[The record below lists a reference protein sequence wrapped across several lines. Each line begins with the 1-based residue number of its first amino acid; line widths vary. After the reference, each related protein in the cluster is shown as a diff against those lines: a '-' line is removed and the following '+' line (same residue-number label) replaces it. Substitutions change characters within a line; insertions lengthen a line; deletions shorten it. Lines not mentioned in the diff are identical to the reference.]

1 MIYMNANISEF
12 EARPNSYWIATAA
25 RTDYPSLEESV
36 DVDVA
41 IVGGGIVGITTAYL
55 LKKAGRK
62 VAVVEADRILHG
74 TTGHTTA
81 KITSQHS
88 LSYAK
93 LKKDMGDE
101 LARQYAEA
109 NESAIHLVAS
119 LVKEN
124 NINCDFKWQPAYI
137 YTQAA
142 KYIREIEEET
152 RAAFSLGIKAEYL
165 DKVPLPFTVE
175 AAMRFDDQAQFHPLQ
190 FLQFLAKQ
198 IPGDGSHIF
207 ENSPAIDI
215 EKDPARVV
223 TRSGNKVRAE
233 KVIIATHFPFFD
245 GGGLYFS
252 RIYTDRSYA
261 LAVKIQEQ
269 FPEGMYINAEE
280 PNRSLRSL
288 SGPEGNLVLVVG
300 EKHKTGDG
308 DNLNQHYQNLLDY
321 AHSTFNVNE
330 VKYRW
335 STQDCM
341 TLDGIP
347 YVGNLTPR
355 NPDFYVATGFGKW
368 GMSNGIASAMILSD
382 LIVKGDHPWAPV
394 YNPARFH
401 LGTLKSFAV
410 QNLDV
415 AKELIAGK
423 IEKNPDDVEVA
434 RGEARVINRN
444 GQRCGVYRDEQ
455 DRLHYVDTTCTHL
468 GCELMWNDA
477 ERTWDCPCHGSRFSY
492 TGESIEGPAFNQLC
506 PPRECTNQ
514 VEARVFK

>member
-1 MIYMNANISEF
+1 MNTKMSDF
-12 EARPNSYWIATAA
+12 EVRPSSYWIATAA
-25 RTDYPSLEESV
+25 RTDYPSLEENV

-62 VAVVEADRILHG
+62 VAVIEADRILNG

-81 KITSQHS
+81 KITSQHA
-88 LSYAK
+88 LIYAK

-109 NESAIHLVAS
+109 NESAIHMVAS
-119 LVKEN
+119 LVKDN
-124 NINCDFKWQPAYI
+124 NIDCDFKWQPAYI
-137 YTQAA
+137 YTRAA

-152 RAAFSLGIKAEYL
+152 RAAASLGIKAEYL
-165 DKVPLPFTVE
+165 DKVPLPFSVE
-175 AAMRFDDQAQFHPLQ
+175 AAVRFDDQAQFHPLK
-190 FLQFLAKQ
+190 FLQSLAQ
-198 IPGDGSHIF
+198 IIPGDGSHIF

-215 EKDPARVV
+215 EKDPAQVV

-233 KVIIATHFPFFD
+233 KVIIATHYPFFD

-252 RIYTDRSYA
+252 RIYTDRSYI

-269 FPEGMYINAEE
+269 FPEGMYINAED

-288 SGPEGNLVLVVG
+288 SGPEGDLVLVVG

-321 AHSTFNVNE
+321 AHSTFNVSE

-368 GMSNGIASAMILSD
+368 GMSNGIASSMILSD
-382 LIVKGDHPWAPV
+382 LIVKGDNPWAPV
-394 YNPARFH
+394 YNPSRFN
-401 LGTLKSFAV
+401 LGSLKSFAV

-415 AKELIAGK
+415 AKELIVGK
-423 IEKNPDDVEVA
+423 IEKYPDDVEVA
-434 RGEARVINRN
+434 RGEARVISRN
-444 GQRCGVYRDEQ
+444 GQRCGAYRDEE
-455 DRLHYVDTTCTHL
+455 DRMYYVDTTCTHL